1 MTFRNFYNKTIK
13 ESETLIGQGKY
24 FNTYEDNSDEDM
36 SDTVIKKP
44 AKGNKISS
52 IEIKKHQFMK
62 DNEGSDVFVR
72 ILQIRPDTIWAEKVN
87 TKTGNAICW
96 IFTEEYLDI
105 TGNEEGIEDDDMK
118 SDFIMNEVLS
128 PKSSIDWEWV
138 ERTAKG
144 MDPNDNYVK
153 ACNYLVD
160 YHKRLKRVKGWP
172 VSTFDIH
179 AENVGVV
186 NRGGSKKLVIIDF

>member
-1 MTFRNFYNKTIK
+1 
-13 ESETLIGQGKY
+13 
-24 FNTYEDNSDEDM
+24 
-36 SDTVIKKP
+36 
-44 AKGNKISS
+44 
-52 IEIKKHQFMK
+52 
-62 DNEGSDVFVR
+62 
-72 ILQIRPDTIWAEKVN
+72 
-87 TKTGNAICW
+87 
-96 IFTEEYLDI
+96 
-105 TGNEEGIEDDDMK
+105 MK

-138 ERTAKG
+138 ERTAKD
-144 MDPNDNYVK
+144 MDSNDDYVK

>member
-1 MTFRNFYNKTIK
+1 MTFRNYYNKTIN
-13 ESETLIGQGKY
+13 ENETLIGQGKY

-36 SDTVIKKP
+36 SGTVIKRP

-62 DNEGSDVFVR
+62 DNEASDVFVR
-72 ILQIRPDTIWAEKVN
+72 IHQIRPDIIWAEKAN

-96 IFTEEYLDI
+96 IFTEGYLDI
-105 TGNEEGIEDDDMK
+105 TGNEEGIEDDDMR

-138 ERTAKG
+138 ERTAKD
-144 MDPNDNYVK
+144 MDPNDDYVK

-160 YHKRLKRVKGWP
+160 YHKRLKKVKGWP

-186 NRGGSKKLVIIDF
+186 NKDGSKKLVIIDF

>member
-1 MTFRNFYNKTIK
+1 MSFRNYYNRVIN
-13 ESETLIGQGKY
+13 ENSDERLIGQGKY
-24 FNTYEDNSDEDM
+24 FKTFEIVDEEG
-36 SDTVIKKP
+36 VIKRP
-44 AKGNKISS
+44 VQGNKISS

-62 DNEGSDVFVR
+62 DNEASGVFVR
-72 ILQIRPDTIWAEKVN
+72 ILQIKPDTIRAEKAN

-96 IFTEEYLDI
+96 IFTEDYLDI

-138 ERTAKG
+138 ERTAKDI
-144 MDPNDNYVK
+144 DPNDNYVK